1 MKKALTDTGLVKKAD
16 EAGATKR
23 KSSGKKGGKAAPSCV
38 SAPKARKTKSKP
50 KKTKSK
56 PKKTAE
62 PKKPRKQGGKGRPY
76 QPHPW
81 TAYAPGSKAPQQY
94 SEEELRGIV
103 KKAAKAANTRLRTLE
118 KKGLTEKAPAYKWLA
133 SEHGMGMERPRFKEY
148 TAKMPRAELNK
159 EFLKLREF
167 MLKKTS
173 TVTGYRDT
181 VEKKVQKAREMGFT
195 GTPEELSE
203 LFDRFW
209 TEENEKLYG
218 SEVLRQAI
226 YTGQAQ
232 NIQKIAQQFQ
242 GRVEKDRQSGAMLI
256 ELAKRKLG
264 RK

>member
-16 EAGATKR
+16 EASARKR
-23 KSSGKKGGKAAPSCV
+23 KSSGKKGGKAAPS
-38 SAPKARKTKSKP
+38 APKAKNTTAKAAKS
-50 KKTKSK
+50 T
-56 PKKTAE
+56 E

-103 KKAAKAANTRLRTLE
+103 KKAAKAANTRIRALE
-118 KKGLTEKAPAYKWLA
+118 KKGLTQKSPAYQYIA
-133 SEHGMGMERPRFKEY
+133 SEKHGLGMERPRFKEGV
-148 TAKMPRAELNK
+148 TNMSRQELNK
-159 EFLKLREF
+159 EFLKLRDF

-209 TEENEKLYG
+209 TEENEKIYG

-226 YTGQAQ
+226 YAGQAQ

>member
-1 MKKALTDTGLVKKAD
+1 MKKAD
-16 EAGATKR
+16 EAGARKR
-23 KSSGKKGGKAAPSCV
+23 KSSGKKGGKAAPS
-38 SAPKARKTKSKP
+38 APKAKNTTAKAAKS
-50 KKTKSK
+50 T
-56 PKKTAE
+56 E

-103 KKAAKAANTRLRTLE
+103 KKAAKAANARIRALE
-118 KKGLTEKAPAYKWLA
+118 KKGLTQKSPAYQYIA
-133 SEHGMGMERPRFKEY
+133 SEKHGLGMERPRFKES
-148 TAKMPRAELNK
+148 TVKMSRAELNK

-195 GTPEELSE
+195 GTPEELCE

-226 YTGQAQ
+226 YSRQVSNLQ
-232 NIQKIAQQFQ
+232 EIAQAFQ
-242 GRVEKDRQSGAMLI
+242 TKVDKDRQAGAMLI

>member
-1 MKKALTDTGLVKKAD
+1 MKKALTDTGLIKKTPDAR
-16 EAGATKR
+16 ART
-23 KSSGKKGGKAAPSCV
+23 SKKTGEKAL
-38 SAPKARKTKSKP
+38 SA
-50 KKTKSK
+50 KKTKARNA
-56 PKKTAE
+56 KTIEARDAKTTE
-62 PKKPRKQGGKGRPY
+62 AKRPRKQGGKGRPY

-103 KKAAKAANTRLRTLE
+103 KKAAKAANTRLRTIE

-133 SEHGMGMERPRFKEY
+133 SDHGIGMERPRFKEGV
-148 TAKMPRAELNK
+148 TQMSRQELNK

-242 GRVEKDRQSGAMLI
+242 GRVEKDRQSGAILI

>member
-16 EAGATKR
+16 EASARKR
-23 KSSGKKGGKAAPSCV
+23 KSSGKKGGKAAPS
-38 SAPKARKTKSKP
+38 APKAKNTTAKAAKS
-50 KKTKSK
+50 T
-56 PKKTAE
+56 E

-103 KKAAKAANTRLRTLE
+103 KKAAKAANTRIRALE
-118 KKGLTEKAPAYKWLA
+118 KKGLTQKSPAYQYIA
-133 SEHGMGMERPRFKEY
+133 SEKHGLGMVRPRFKEGV
-148 TAKMPRAELNK
+148 TNMSRQELNK
-159 EFLKLREF
+159 EFLKLRDF

-209 TEENEKLYG
+209 TEENEKIYG

-226 YTGQAQ
+226 YAGQAQ

>member
-16 EAGATKR
+16 EAGARKR
-23 KSSGKKGGKAAPSCV
+23 KSSSKKGGKAAR
-38 SAPKARKTKSKP
+38 SAPKAKKTTAKATKS
-50 KKTKSK
+50 T
-56 PKKTAE
+56 E
-62 PKKPRKQGGKGRPY
+62 PKKPRKQGGKGRPF
-76 QPHPW
+76 QAHSWP
-81 TAYAPGSKAPQQY
+81 TYAPGSKAPQQY

-103 KKAAKAANTRLRTLE
+103 KKAAKAANTRIRTLE
-118 KKGLTEKAPAYKWLA
+118 KKGLAEKAPAYKWLA
-133 SEHGMGMERPRFKEY
+133 SEHGIGMKRPRFKES
-148 TAKMPRAELNK
+148 TVKMSRAELNK
-159 EFLKLREF
+159 EFLKLRDF

-203 LFDRFW
+203 LFDKFW
-209 TEENEKLYG
+209 TEQNEKLYG

-232 NIQKIAQQFQ
+232 NIQEIAQQFQ

>member
-1 MKKALTDTGLVKKAD
+1 MKKAD
-16 EAGATKR
+16 EAGARKR
-23 KSSGKKGGKAAPSCV
+23 KSSGKKGGKAAPS
-38 SAPKARKTKSKP
+38 APKAKNTTAKAAKS
-50 KKTKSK
+50 T
-56 PKKTAE
+56 E

-103 KKAAKAANTRLRTLE
+103 KKAAKAANTRIRALE
-118 KKGLTEKAPAYKWLA
+118 KKGLTQKSPAYQYIA
-133 SEHGMGMERPRFKEY
+133 SEKHGLGMERPRFKES
-148 TAKMPRAELNK
+148 TVKMSRAELNK

-173 TVTGYRDT
+173 TVTGYRDM

-226 YTGQAQ
+226 YSRQVSNLQ
-232 NIQKIAQQFQ
+232 EIAQAFQ
-242 GRVEKDRQSGAMLI
+242 TKVDKDRQAGAMLI

>member
-1 MKKALTDTGLVKKAD
+1 MKKALTDTGLIKKAD

-23 KSSGKKGGKAAPSCV
+23 KSSGKKGGKAAPS
-38 SAPKARKTKSKP
+38 APKA
-50 KKTKSK
+50 KKTTAKAAKS
-56 PKKTAE
+56 TE
-62 PKKPRKQGGKGRPY
+62 PKKPRKQGGKGRPF
-76 QPHPW
+76 QPHGWP
-81 TAYAPGSKAPQQY
+81 TYAPGSKAPQQY

-103 KKAAKAANTRLRTLE
+103 KKAAKAANTRIRTLE
-118 KKGLTEKAPAYKWLA
+118 KKGLTEKAPAYKWLK
-133 SEHGMGMERPRFKEY
+133 SEHGIGMERPRFKES
-148 TAKMPRAELNK
+148 TVKMSRAELNK
-159 EFLKLREF
+159 EFLKLRDF

-203 LFDRFW
+203 LFDKFW
-209 TEENEKLYG
+209 TEQNEKLYG

-232 NIQKIAQQFQ
+232 NIQEIAQQFQ
-242 GRVEKDRQSGAMLI
+242 GQVEKDRQSGAMLI

>member
-16 EAGATKR
+16 EAGARKR
-23 KSSGKKGGKAAPSCV
+23 KSSGKKGGKAAPS
-38 SAPKARKTKSKP
+38 APKAKNTTAKAAKS
-50 KKTKSK
+50 T
-56 PKKTAE
+56 E

-103 KKAAKAANTRLRTLE
+103 KKAAKAANTRIRALE
-118 KKGLTEKAPAYKWLA
+118 KKGLTQKSPAYQYIA
-133 SEHGMGMERPRFKEY
+133 SEKHGLGMERPRFKEGV
-148 TAKMPRAELNK
+148 TNMSRQELNK
-159 EFLKLREF
+159 EFLKLRDF

-209 TEENEKLYG
+209 TEENEKIYG

-226 YTGQAQ
+226 YAGQAQ

>member
-16 EAGATKR
+16 EAGARKR
-23 KSSGKKGGKAAPSCV
+23 KSSGKKGGKSAP
-38 SAPKARKTKSKP
+38 SAPKAKNTTAKAAKS
-50 KKTKSK
+50 T
-56 PKKTAE
+56 E

-103 KKAAKAANTRLRTLE
+103 KKAAKAANTRIRALE
-118 KKGLTEKAPAYKWLA
+118 KKGLTQKSPAYQYIA
-133 SEHGMGMERPRFKEY
+133 SEKHGLGMERPRFKEGV
-148 TAKMPRAELNK
+148 TNMSRQELNK
-159 EFLKLREF
+159 EFLKLRDF

-209 TEENEKLYG
+209 TEENEKIYG

-226 YTGQAQ
+226 YAGQAQ

>member
-16 EAGATKR
+16 EAGARKR
-23 KSSGKKGGKAAPSCV
+23 KSSGKKGGKAAPS
-38 SAPKARKTKSKP
+38 APKAKNTTAKAAKS
-50 KKTKSK
+50 T
-56 PKKTAE
+56 E

-103 KKAAKAANTRLRTLE
+103 KKAAKAANTRIRALE
-118 KKGLTEKAPAYKWLA
+118 KKGLTQKSPAYQYIA
-133 SEHGMGMERPRFKEY
+133 SEKHGLGMERPRFKES
-148 TAKMPRAELNK
+148 TVKMSRAELNK

-203 LFDRFW
+203 MFDRFW

-226 YTGQAQ
+226 YSRQVTNLQE
-232 NIQKIAQQFQ
+232 IAQAFQ
-242 GRVEKDRQSGAMLI
+242 TKVDKDRQAGAMLI

>member
-16 EAGATKR
+16 EAGARKR
-23 KSSGKKGGKAAPSCV
+23 KSSGKKGGKAAPS
-38 SAPKARKTKSKP
+38 APKA
-50 KKTKSK
+50 KKTTAKAAKS
-56 PKKTAE
+56 TE

-76 QPHPW
+76 QPHGWP
-81 TAYAPGSKAPQQY
+81 TYAPGSKAPQQY

-103 KKAAKAANTRLRTLE
+103 KKAAKAANTRIRTLE
-118 KKGLTEKAPAYKWLA
+118 KKGLTEKAPAYKWLK
-133 SEHGMGMERPRFKEY
+133 SEHGLGMERPRFKES
-148 TAKMPRAELNK
+148 TVKMSRAELNK
-159 EFLKLREF
+159 EFLKLRDF

-173 TVTGYRDT
+173 TVTGYQDT

-203 LFDRFW
+203 LFDKFW
-209 TEENEKLYG
+209 TEQNEKLYG

-232 NIQKIAQQFQ
+232 NIQEIAQQFQ
-242 GRVEKDRQSGAMLI
+242 GQVEKDRQSGAMLI

>member
-16 EAGATKR
+16 EAGARKR
-23 KSSGKKGGKAAPSCV
+23 KSSGKKGGKAAPS
-38 SAPKARKTKSKP
+38 APKAKNT
-50 KKTKSK
+50 
-56 PKKTAE
+56 TAKAA
-62 PKKPRKQGGKGRPY
+62 KKPRKQGGKGRPY

-103 KKAAKAANTRLRTLE
+103 KKAAKAANTRIRALE
-118 KKGLTEKAPAYKWLA
+118 KKGLTQKSPAYQYIA
-133 SEHGMGMERPRFKEY
+133 SEKHGLGMERPRFKEGV
-148 TAKMPRAELNK
+148 TNMSRKELNK
-159 EFLKLREF
+159 EFLKLRDF

-209 TEENEKLYG
+209 TEENEKIYG

-226 YTGQAQ
+226 YAGQAQ

>member
-1 MKKALTDTGLVKKAD
+1 MKKALTDTGLIKKAD

-23 KSSGKKGGKAAPSCV
+23 KSSGKKGGKAAPSSV
-38 SAPKARKTKSKP
+38 SAPKAR
-50 KKTKSK
+50 KTKSK

-133 SEHGMGMERPRFKEY
+133 SEHGIGMERPRFKES
-148 TAKMPRAELNK
+148 TAKMSRAEMNK

>member
-1 MKKALTDTGLVKKAD
+1 MKKAKTDTGLVKKAD
-16 EAGATKR
+16 EAGARKR
-23 KSSGKKGGKAAPSCV
+23 KSSGKKGGKAAPS
-38 SAPKARKTKSKP
+38 APKAKNTTAKAAKS
-50 KKTKSK
+50 
-56 PKKTAE
+56 AE

-103 KKAAKAANTRLRTLE
+103 KKAAKAANTRIRALE
-118 KKGLTEKAPAYKWLA
+118 KKGLTQKSPAYQYIA
-133 SEHGMGMERPRFKEY
+133 SEKHGLGMERPRFREGV
-148 TAKMPRAELNK
+148 TNMSRQELNK
-159 EFLKLREF
+159 EFLKLRDF

-209 TEENEKLYG
+209 TEENEKIYG

-226 YTGQAQ
+226 YAGQAQ

>member
-1 MKKALTDTGLVKKAD
+1 MKKALTDTGLIKKAD
-16 EAGATKR
+16 EAGARKR
-23 KSSGKKGGKAAPSCV
+23 KSNGKKGGKSAR
-38 SAPKARKTKSKP
+38 SAPKAKNTTAKAAKS
-50 KKTKSK
+50 T
-56 PKKTAE
+56 E

-103 KKAAKAANTRLRTLE
+103 KKAAKAANTRIRALE
-118 KKGLTEKAPAYKWLA
+118 KKGLTQKSPAYQYIA
-133 SEHGMGMERPRFKEY
+133 SEKHGLGMERPRFKEY
-148 TAKMPRAELNK
+148 TVKMTRAELNK

-226 YTGQAQ
+226 YAGQAQ

-242 GRVEKDRQSGAMLI
+242 GQVEKDRQSGAMLI

>member
-1 MKKALTDTGLVKKAD
+1 MKKAKTDTGLIKKAPD
-16 EAGATKR
+16 
-23 KSSGKKGGKAAPSCV
+23 
-38 SAPKARKTKSKP
+38 ARARTS
-50 KKTKSK
+50 KKTE
-56 PKKTAE
+56 A
-62 PKKPRKQGGKGRPY
+62 KKPRKQGGKGRPFRS
-76 QPHPW
+76 HDW
-81 TAYAPGSKAPQQY
+81 GTYAPGNKAPRMY
-94 SEEELRGIV
+94 SEDELRAIV

-118 KKGLTEKAPAYKWLA
+118 KKGLADKAPAYKSISGILK
-133 SEHGMGMERPRFKEY
+133 MERPRFKES
-148 TAKMPRAELNK
+148 TAKMTKEELTK

-226 YTGQAQ
+226 YSRQVSNLQ
-232 NIQKIAQQFQ
+232 EIAQAFQ
-242 GRVEKDRQSGAMLI
+242 TKVDKDRQAGAMLI

>member
-1 MKKALTDTGLVKKAD
+1 MKKAKTDTGLIKKAPD
-16 EAGATKR
+16 ARAR
-23 KSSGKKGGKAAPSCV
+23 ASKKTGEKAPS
-38 SAPKARKTKSKP
+38 A
-50 KKTKSK
+50 KKTKARNA
-56 PKKTAE
+56 KTTEAKGAKTTE
-62 PKKPRKQGGKGRPY
+62 AKKPRKQGGKGRPY

-94 SEEELRGIV
+94 SEEEIRGIV
-103 KKAAKAANTRLRTLE
+103 KRAAKAANTRLRTLE

-133 SEHGMGMERPRFKEY
+133 SEHGIGMERPRFKTS
-148 TAKMPRAELNK
+148 TAKMSRAELNK

-167 MLKKTS
+167 ILKKTS
-173 TVTGYRDT
+173 TVTGYRDM

-232 NIQKIAQQFQ
+232 NIQEIAQQYQ

>member
-1 MKKALTDTGLVKKAD
+1 MKKAKTDTGLVKKAD
-16 EAGATKR
+16 EAGARKR
-23 KSSGKKGGKAAPSCV
+23 KSSGKKGGKAAPS
-38 SAPKARKTKSKP
+38 APKAKNTTAKATKS
-50 KKTKSK
+50 T
-56 PKKTAE
+56 E

-103 KKAAKAANTRLRTLE
+103 KKAAKAANTRIRTLE
-118 KKGLTEKAPAYKWLA
+118 KKGLTQKSPAYQYIA
-133 SEHGMGMERPRFKEY
+133 SEKHGLGMERPRFKES
-148 TAKMPRAELNK
+148 TVKMSRAELNK

-226 YTGQAQ
+226 YSRQVSNLQ
-232 NIQKIAQQFQ
+232 EIAQAFQ
-242 GRVEKDRQSGAMLI
+242 TKVDKDRQAGAMLI

>member
-1 MKKALTDTGLVKKAD
+1 MKKAD
-16 EAGATKR
+16 EAGARKR
-23 KSSGKKGGKAAPSCV
+23 KSSGKKGGKAAPS
-38 SAPKARKTKSKP
+38 APKAKNTTAKAAKSTES
-50 KKTKSK
+50 KKS
-56 PKKTAE
+56 
-62 PKKPRKQGGKGRPY
+62 RKQGGKGRPY

-103 KKAAKAANTRLRTLE
+103 KKAAKAANTRIRALE
-118 KKGLTEKAPAYKWLA
+118 KKGLTQKSPAYQYIA
-133 SEHGMGMERPRFKEY
+133 SEKHGLGMERPRFKES
-148 TAKMPRAELNK
+148 TVKMSRAELNK

-173 TVTGYRDT
+173 TITGYRDT

-226 YTGQAQ
+226 YSRQVSNLQ
-232 NIQKIAQQFQ
+232 EIAQAFQ
-242 GRVEKDRQSGAMLI
+242 TKVDKDRQAGAMLI

>member
-1 MKKALTDTGLVKKAD
+1 MKKAKTDTGLVKKAD
-16 EAGATKR
+16 ETGARKR
-23 KSSGKKGGKAAPSCV
+23 KSSGKKGGKAAPS
-38 SAPKARKTKSKP
+38 APKAKNTTAKAAKS
-50 KKTKSK
+50 TES
-56 PKKTAE
+56 
-62 PKKPRKQGGKGRPY
+62 KKPRKQGGKGRPY

-103 KKAAKAANTRLRTLE
+103 KKAAKAANTRIRALE
-118 KKGLTEKAPAYKWLA
+118 KKGLTQKSPAYQYIA
-133 SEHGMGMERPRFKEY
+133 SEKHGLGMERPRFREGV
-148 TAKMPRAELNK
+148 TNMSRQELNK
-159 EFLKLREF
+159 EFLKLRDF

-209 TEENEKLYG
+209 TEENEKIYG

-226 YTGQAQ
+226 YAGQAQ

>member
-1 MKKALTDTGLVKKAD
+1 MKKALTDTGLIKKAD
-16 EAGATKR
+16 EAGARKR
-23 KSSGKKGGKAAPSCV
+23 KSSGKKGGKAAPS
-38 SAPKARKTKSKP
+38 APKA
-50 KKTKSK
+50 KKT
-56 PKKTAE
+56 TAKAANSTE
-62 PKKPRKQGGKGRPY
+62 PKKPRKQGGKGRPF
-76 QPHPW
+76 QPHGWP
-81 TAYAPGSKAPQQY
+81 TYAPGSKAPQQY

-103 KKAAKAANTRLRTLE
+103 KKAAKAANTRIRTLE
-118 KKGLTEKAPAYKWLA
+118 KKGLTEKAPAYKWLK
-133 SEHGMGMERPRFKEY
+133 SEHGLGMERPRFKES
-148 TAKMPRAELNK
+148 TVKMSRAELNK
-159 EFLKLREF
+159 EFLKLRDF

-203 LFDRFW
+203 LFDKFW
-209 TEENEKLYG
+209 TEQNEKLYG

-232 NIQKIAQQFQ
+232 NIQEIAQQFQ
-242 GRVEKDRQSGAMLI
+242 GQVEKDRQSGAMLI

>member
-16 EAGATKR
+16 EAGARKR
-23 KSSGKKGGKAAPSCV
+23 KSSGKKGGKAAPS
-38 SAPKARKTKSKP
+38 APKAKNTTAKAAKS
-50 KKTKSK
+50 T
-56 PKKTAE
+56 E
-62 PKKPRKQGGKGRPY
+62 PKKPRKQGGKGRPF
-76 QPHPW
+76 QAHSWP
-81 TAYAPGSKAPQQY
+81 TYAPGNKAPRSY
-94 SEEELRGIV
+94 SEEELKGIV

-118 KKGLTEKAPAYKWLA
+118 KKGLADKAPAYRSISGILK
-133 SEHGMGMERPRFKEY
+133 MERPRFKES
-148 TAKMPRAELNK
+148 TAKMSKEELTK

-209 TEENEKLYG
+209 TEENEKIYG

-226 YTGQAQ
+226 YAGQAQ

>member
-16 EAGATKR
+16 EAGARKR
-23 KSSGKKGGKAAPSCV
+23 KSSGKKGGKAAPS
-38 SAPKARKTKSKP
+38 APKA
-50 KKTKSK
+50 KKTTAKAVKS
-56 PKKTAE
+56 TE
-62 PKKPRKQGGKGRPY
+62 PKKPRKQGGKGRPF
-76 QPHPW
+76 QPHGWP
-81 TAYAPGSKAPQQY
+81 TYAPGSKAPQQY

-118 KKGLTEKAPAYKWLA
+118 KKGLTEKAPAYKWLK
-133 SEHGMGMERPRFKEY
+133 SEHGLGMERPRFKES
-148 TAKMPRAELNK
+148 TVKMSRAELNK
-159 EFLKLREF
+159 EFLKLRDF

-203 LFDRFW
+203 LFDKFW
-209 TEENEKLYG
+209 TEQNEKLYG

-232 NIQKIAQQFQ
+232 NIQEIAQQFQ
-242 GRVEKDRQSGAMLI
+242 GQVEKDRQSGAMLI

>member
-1 MKKALTDTGLVKKAD
+1 
-16 EAGATKR
+16 
-23 KSSGKKGGKAAPSCV
+23 
-38 SAPKARKTKSKP
+38 
-50 KKTKSK
+50 
-56 PKKTAE
+56 
-62 PKKPRKQGGKGRPY
+62 
-76 QPHPW
+76 
-81 TAYAPGSKAPQQY
+81 
-94 SEEELRGIV
+94 
-103 KKAAKAANTRLRTLE
+103 
-118 KKGLTEKAPAYKWLA
+118 
-133 SEHGMGMERPRFKEY
+133 
-148 TAKMPRAELNK
+148 
-159 EFLKLREF
+159 
-167 MLKKTS
+167 
-173 TVTGYRDT
+173 
-181 VEKKVQKAREMGFT
+181 MGFT

>member
-1 MKKALTDTGLVKKAD
+1 MKKAD
-16 EAGATKR
+16 EAGARKR
-23 KSSGKKGGKAAPSCV
+23 KSSGKKGGKAAPS
-38 SAPKARKTKSKP
+38 APKAKNTTAKAAKS
-50 KKTKSK
+50 T
-56 PKKTAE
+56 E

-103 KKAAKAANTRLRTLE
+103 KRAAKAANTRIRALE
-118 KKGLTEKAPAYKWLA
+118 KKGLTQKSPAYQYIA
-133 SEHGMGMERPRFKEY
+133 SGKHGLGMERPRFKES
-148 TAKMPRAELNK
+148 TVKMSRAELNK

-226 YTGQAQ
+226 YSRQVSNLQ
-232 NIQKIAQQFQ
+232 EIAQAFQ
-242 GRVEKDRQSGAMLI
+242 TKVDKDRQAGAMLI

>member
-16 EAGATKR
+16 ETGARKR
-23 KSSGKKGGKAAPSCV
+23 KSSGKKGGKAAPS
-38 SAPKARKTKSKP
+38 APKAKNTTAKAAKS
-50 KKTKSK
+50 
-56 PKKTAE
+56 AE

-103 KKAAKAANTRLRTLE
+103 KKAAKAANTRIRALE
-118 KKGLTEKAPAYKWLA
+118 KKGLTQKSPAYQYIA
-133 SEHGMGMERPRFKEY
+133 SEKHGLGMERPRFREGV
-148 TAKMPRAELNK
+148 TNMSRQELNK
-159 EFLKLREF
+159 EFLKLRDF

-209 TEENEKLYG
+209 TEENEKIYG

-226 YTGQAQ
+226 YAGQAQ

>member
-16 EAGATKR
+16 EAGARKR
-23 KSSGKKGGKAAPSCV
+23 KSSGKKGGKAAR
-38 SAPKARKTKSKP
+38 SAPKAKKTTAKAAKSK
-50 KKTKSK
+50 
-56 PKKTAE
+56 E
-62 PKKPRKQGGKGRPY
+62 PKKPRKQGGKGRPF
-76 QPHPW
+76 QPHGWP
-81 TAYAPGSKAPQQY
+81 TYAPGSKAPQQY

-103 KKAAKAANTRLRTLE
+103 KKAAKAANTRIRTLE
-118 KKGLTEKAPAYKWLA
+118 KKGLAEKAPAYKWLA
-133 SEHGMGMERPRFKEY
+133 SEHGIGMERPRFKES
-148 TAKMPRAELNK
+148 TVKMSRAELNK
-159 EFLKLREF
+159 EFLKLRDF

-242 GRVEKDRQSGAMLI
+242 GQVEKDRQSGAMLI

>member
-1 MKKALTDTGLVKKAD
+1 MKKAKTDMGLVKKAD
-16 EAGATKR
+16 EAGARKR
-23 KSSGKKGGKAAPSCV
+23 KSSGKKGGKAAPS
-38 SAPKARKTKSKP
+38 APKAKNTTAKAAKS
-50 KKTKSK
+50 T
-56 PKKTAE
+56 E

-81 TAYAPGSKAPQQY
+81 GAYAPGSKAPQQY

-103 KKAAKAANTRLRTLE
+103 KKAAKAANTRIRALE
-118 KKGLTEKAPAYKWLA
+118 KKGLTQKSPAYQYIA
-133 SEHGMGMERPRFKEY
+133 SEKHGLGMERPRFKEGV
-148 TAKMPRAELNK
+148 TNMSRQELNK
-159 EFLKLREF
+159 EFLKLRDF

-209 TEENEKLYG
+209 TEENEKIYG

-226 YTGQAQ
+226 YAGQVQ